1 MLKQD
6 VLPFFRAW
14 LDNPLGIAA
23 ITPSSSPLA
32 ELITREIAPAD
43 APVLELGPGTG
54 VFTRALLARGVK
66 ESDLVLVEANDDFAQ
81 LLRLRFPD
89 ATILQTDAALL
100 RRLPVEPQ
108 TQVGAV
114 VSGLPLLSM
123 RPDKVL
129 LILAGAFTHLRDGG
143 ALYQFTYGWRCPVP
157 ERVLD
162 RLGLEAKRIG
172 GVIANVPPASVYRI
186 TRRR

>member
-14 LDNPLGIAA
+14 LDNPLGVAA
-23 ITPSSSPLA
+23 VVPSSFPLA
-32 ELITREIAPAD
+32 ELITREISPDD

-66 ESDLVLVEANDDFAQ
+66 ESDLVLVETNPKFSQ
-81 LLRLRFPD
+81 LLRFRFPD
-89 ATILQTDAALL
+89 ATILQSDAALL
-100 RRLPVEPQ
+100 RHLPVSPE

-123 RPDKVL
+123 SPPTVMQ
-129 LILAGAFTHLRDGG
+129 ILAGAFMHLRDGSSF
-143 ALYQFTYGWRCPVP
+143 YQFTYGWHCPV
-157 ERVLD
+157 RSRILA
-162 RLGLEAKRIG
+162 RLGLTAKRVG
-172 GVIANVPPASVYRI
+172 GVIANVPPASVYKI
-186 TRRR
+186 SRR

>member
-14 LDNPLGIAA
+14 LDNPLGVAA

-32 ELITREIAPAD
+32 ELITREIALDD

-54 VFTRALLARGVK
+54 VFTRVLLRRGVP
-66 ESDLVLVEANDDFAQ
+66 ESRLVLVESNEHFAQ
-81 LLRLRFPD
+81 LLRFRFPD
-89 ATILQTDAALL
+89 ATILQSDAAML
-100 RRLPVEPQ
+100 RRLPVGPE
-108 TQVGAV
+108 TMVGAV

-123 RPDKVL
+123 SPRKIMLV
-129 LILAGAFTHLRDGG
+129 LAGAFTHLRTGG

-157 ERVLD
+157 QRVLGG
-162 RLGLEAKRIG
+162 LGLTASRIG
-172 GVIANVPPASVYRI
+172 GVLANVPPASVYRI
-186 TRRR
+186 TKG

>member
-32 ELITREIAPAD
+32 ELITREIEPSD

-54 VFTRALLARGVK
+54 VFTRALLARGVAEK
-66 ESDLVLVEANDDFAQ
+66 DLVLVEASDQFAQ
-81 LLRLRFPD
+81 LLRLRFPE
-89 ATILQTDAALL
+89 ATLLQSDAALL
-100 RRLPVEPQ
+100 RHLPQSTE
-108 TQVGAV
+108 TDVGAV

-123 RPDKVL
+123 PPHKVL
-129 LILAGAFTHLRDGG
+129 QIVAGAFLHLREDG
-143 ALYQFTYGWRCPVP
+143 AFYQFTYGWRCPVQQ
-157 ERVLD
+157 RLLD
-162 RLGLEAKRIG
+162 RLGLQAKRVG
-172 GVIANVPPASVYRI
+172 GVIANVPPASVYKL
-186 TRRR
+186 TRR